1 MSNSIKLGF
10 IQNNGDMTPFLWPAG
25 RDLPDGAVHICDA
38 EGFMLL
44 VRDINGGSNRM
55 RSISIV
61 GSREAAEMIAE
72 NFRCEYEGSCVISR
86 ITQESW
92 AVGTTFFDGSYDD
105 GIPSITD
112 LRENAEELNL
122 DVEESFT
129 GIMLSSEVA
138 GPRVLDLTRLAVET
152 DCEPA

>member
-1 MSNSIKLGF
+1 MSKAIKLGF
-10 IQNNGDMTPFLWPAG
+10 IQNNGDMIPFLWPAG
-25 RDLPDGAVHICDA
+25 QDLPYEAIQVRDA
-38 EGFMLL
+38 EDFMLL
-44 VRDINGGSNRM
+44 VRDINGGSTRM

-61 GSREAAEMIAE
+61 GCHEAAEMIAE
-72 NFRCEYEGSCVISR
+72 NFRSEQNGSCVITR

-112 LRENAEELNL
+112 LRENAEELDL
-122 DVEESFT
+122 DVEENFT